1 MIHRMSK
8 KNETSLSWDAFQ
20 MLGNPDN
27 APDDPDEQEDVFK
40 PAKQILRVHIDR
52 KNRGGKEA
60 TVIKGFTC
68 DESIQ
73 KDLGKSLKDKLGIG
87 GSVKNNE
94 IILQGDHREKVMIIL
109 ADLGYKNAKKAGG

>member
-1 MIHRMSK
+1 MSK

-27 APDDPDEQEDVFK
+27 APEDSEESESEFK
-40 PAKQILRVHIDR
+40 PATQILRVHIER

-68 DESIQ
+68 REEIQ
-73 KDLGKSLKDKLGIG
+73 KDLGKLLKDKLGIG
-87 GSVKNNE
+87 GSVKNDE
-94 IILQGDHREKVMIIL
+94 IILQGDHREKVMSIL
-109 ADLGYKNAKKAGG
+109 FDLGYKNAKKAGG